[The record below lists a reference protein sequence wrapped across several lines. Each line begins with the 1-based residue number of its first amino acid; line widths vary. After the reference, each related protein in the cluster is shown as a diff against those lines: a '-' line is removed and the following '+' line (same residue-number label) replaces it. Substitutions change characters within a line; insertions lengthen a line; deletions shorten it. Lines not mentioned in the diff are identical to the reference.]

1 MKIIDTSLVLSAQ
14 WPYGF
19 VLNVVF
25 YKNYQLLGTL
35 VKNKFFIKKMV
46 THYQIRRHI
55 PFPSAI
61 EYALNYIPQSKN
73 ERGISIANQKD
84 IYAILNKFFV

>member
-1 MKIIDTSLVLSAQ
+1 
-14 WPYGF
+14 
-19 VLNVVF
+19 
-25 YKNYQLLGTL
+25 
-35 VKNKFFIKKMV
+35 MV
-46 THYQIRRHI
+46 THYQIRRRI

-84 IYAILNKFFV
+84 VYTTRPSLINSLFAVTQQNHSKSLLHKIFYSCFR